1 MDVLGCPDYVRSGGI
16 CVSLLE
22 CKIKRQ
28 LSLDCLLDVI
38 AATLVIWRFYGSAST
53 YSDFKENVACIC
65 LGILFC
71 LSSIAIVSKSAHDL
85 VSHHVP
91 QQLVYVFILAAV
103 GGVMNS
109 VLGCVKYMLGK
120 KMNSQSLIL
129 EAINTSL
136 SAVLAMMLA
145 VSDILYFYH
154 PSAWTIDPITSLVV
168 AVILFLGGIKVLC
181 RRKQSSET
189 TPLLVGVAV

>member
-1 MDVLGCPDYVRSGGI
+1 MATEGRG
-16 CVSLLE
+16 
-22 CKIKRQ
+22 KRQ
-28 LSLDCLLDVI
+28 SVCYKYNVAQSTLSEGVSVTLKEMSMQMADDAERLRMYALLTCIITQWCSTSSLALLLLCAAATDSSAGYAFALDCLLDVI

-103 GGVMNS
+103 GGS
-109 VLGCVKYMLGK
+109 
-120 KMNSQSLIL
+120 
-129 EAINTSL
+129 
-136 SAVLAMMLA
+136 
-145 VSDILYFYH
+145 
-154 PSAWTIDPITSLVV
+154 
-168 AVILFLGGIKVLC
+168 
-181 RRKQSSET
+181 
-189 TPLLVGVAV
+189 